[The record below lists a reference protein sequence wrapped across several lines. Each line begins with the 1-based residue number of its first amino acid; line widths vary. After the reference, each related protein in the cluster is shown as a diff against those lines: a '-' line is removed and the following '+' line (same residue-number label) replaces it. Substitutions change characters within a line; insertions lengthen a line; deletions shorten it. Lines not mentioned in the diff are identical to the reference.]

1 VEEEIVEPVG
11 PPPQRGWWVGLLV
24 LLVLVVAGLLLWYF
38 LARGPG
44 KTTVPNV
51 VGLRSSD
58 AAARLHAAHLK
69 DLPTTGA
76 SAKRPGIVFA
86 QQPSAGTQVDKNR
99 TVTISISSGRASTP
113 VPNVTGLPETQ
124 ATTQLTARGFKAQV
138 ERRASTRAQG
148 IVFAQQPAA
157 GVTAVKGTTV
167 ILSVSSGVQR
177 VTVPAVVG
185 QTQGA
190 AVTQLT
196 KLGLNPQLKN
206 VPSTQPAGQVIA
218 QDPAPGAK
226 VDKGSTVTL
235 NVSSGSGGATTTA
248 QTTTTAARVAVPDV
262 IGQDQ
267 ASASSTIRQEGLK
280 PLVVFR
286 NTTDQTQDGNVI
298 AEQPVAG
305 ASVPRGSSVTVFV
318 GRFSG

>member
-1 VEEEIVEPVG
+1 MSNDLCTRSTPSID
-11 PPPQRGWWVGLLV
+11 
-24 LLVLVVAGLLLWYF
+24 
-38 LARGPG
+38 
-44 KTTVPNV
+44 TVC
-51 VGLRSSD
+51 
-58 AAARLHAAHLK
+58 
-69 DLPTTGA
+69 
-76 SAKRPGIVFA
+76 
-86 QQPSAGTQVDKNR
+86 
-99 TVTISISSGRASTP
+99 SGRSLVPVSRWKETSARPPASTP
-113 VPNVTGLPETQ
+113 VPNVTGLPDTQ

-138 ERRASTRAQG
+138 QRRASTRPQG

-190 AVTQLT
+190 AVTQVT
-196 KLGLNPQLKN
+196 SLGLKPQLKN

-218 QDPAPGAK
+218 QNPAPGAK
-226 VDKGSTVTL
+226 VDKGSTMTL
-235 NVSSGSGGATTTA
+235 NVSSGSSGSGGG
-248 QTTTTAARVAVPDV
+248 TTTTAAQVPVPGV

-267 ASASSTIRQEGLK
+267 ASASSAIRQAGLK
-280 PLVVFR
+280 PLVVIR

-298 AEQPVAG
+298 TEQPAAG
-305 ASVPRGSSVTVFV
+305 ASVARGSSVTIFV